1 MSTITRHAR
10 TAAAPSQWR
19 LSAACQGIDI
29 EAIFSE
35 RTRDQEQVQWICR
48 GCPVRARC
56 LKDVTRYEESSYMVW
71 GVVGGLTHLQ
81 RRALRVEA
89 LLGNRPNLEQARKLA
104 APQFAGFMHEWRDWP
119 ADVVAEQLRKHGV
132 IAAPVTVRV
141 ALWWT
146 GAKATLLRP
155 KAPDDRRLMWQQVR
169 DECQDVVAQLREMGL
184 SVADVA
190 AYLGV
195 SHYQVEQAQKAWNE
209 AAKATEKVKAA

>member
-1 MSTITRHAR
+1 
-10 TAAAPSQWR
+10 
-19 LSAACQGIDI
+19 
-29 EAIFSE
+29 
-35 RTRDQEQVQWICR
+35 
-48 GCPVRARC
+48 
-56 LKDVTRYEESSYMVW
+56 
-71 GVVGGLTHLQ
+71 
-81 RRALRVEA
+81 
-89 LLGNRPNLEQARKLA
+89 
-104 APQFAGFMHEWRDWP
+104 MHEWRDWP

-141 ALWWT
+141 TLWWT
-146 GAKATLLRP
+146 GAKATLLHP